1 MCDTLCVVGDG
12 RTLFAKNS
20 DRPRAEAQLLEARPR
35 RVGGGD
41 LATTHLT
48 IADEGAYAL
57 VGSRPAWCWGL
68 EHGVNEHRVA
78 IGNER
83 VYTRDDPRA
92 AAPALIGMDLVR
104 LGLERARCADE
115 AVEVMTRLLERHGQ
129 GGRCRTDRD
138 EAYFSSFLIADPRGA
153 WVLETSGRSWAAAR
167 RDDGAAISNGL
178 TLGDDWSTASV
189 DVPVG
194 SPFDARRDAEHPT
207 GPADRRRAVTA
218 ACVAAGAAA
227 LEPGDLVSTLRD
239 HGEAPWGHPGRFGA
253 VSPLTGGAGDEVWS
267 VCLHLPD
274 LGLATTASLVAEL
287 PADPGPPLRA
297 WAGLASPCASIY
309 VPLFPPASPP
319 MLAEPQTWG
328 RFARLRDRVE
338 AEPGALAEI
347 RGELAAVEAQL
358 WADADTAGHDE
369 EHQRAVVDASGAAV
383 HAVLARLGV

>member
-20 DRPRAEAQLLEARPR
+20 DRPRAEAQLLEALPR
-35 RVGGGD
+35 RVGGGE
-41 LATTHLT
+41 LATTHLS
-48 IADEGAYAL
+48 IADEGASAL
-57 VGSRPAWCWGL
+57 VGSRPTWCWGV

-83 VYTRDDPRA
+83 VYTRDDPL
-92 AAPALIGMDLVR
+92 AAPPALTGMDLVR

-115 AVEVMTRLLERHGQ
+115 AVEVMTELLERHGQ

-138 EAYFSSFLIADPRGA
+138 EAYFSSFLIADPHGA

-178 TLGDDWSTASV
+178 TLGDDWTAASV

-194 SPFDARRDAEHPT
+194 SPFDVRRDTEHPT

-218 ACVAAGAAA
+218 ACVATGAAA
-227 LEPGDLVSTLRD
+227 LEPADLVSTLRH
-239 HGEAPWGHPGRFGA
+239 HGEQMWGHPERVGA
-253 VSPLTGGAGDEVWS
+253 VSPPPAGDGDEAWS

-287 PADPGPPLRA
+287 PADPGTPLRV
-297 WAGLASPCASIY
+297 WAALGSPCASIY
-309 VPLFPPASPP
+309 VPLFPPVSPP
-319 MLAEPQTWG
+319 MLADPQTWG

-338 AEPGALAEI
+338 SDPAALAEI
-347 RGELAAVEAQL
+347 RGELAPVETQL
-358 WADADTAGHDE
+358 WVDADAAGRDE
-369 EHQRAVVDASGAAV
+369 ERQQVVVDASSAAV
-383 HAVLARLGV
+383 DAALDRLSV